1 MVGID
6 EPRMRPL
13 PRRDCGTRRI
23 PNARRLAT
31 NEGVFAVRF
40 VPDRRND
47 DTVRGE
53 PLEGGQLCLGLV
65 RETVTDAKRESW
77 ECEHAERIPR
87 LKTA

>member
-1 MVGID
+1 
-6 EPRMRPL
+6 
-13 PRRDCGTRRI
+13 
-23 PNARRLAT
+23 
-31 NEGVFAVRF
+31 VFAVRF

-53 PLEGGQLCLGLV
+53 PLEGGQLSLGLV
-65 RETVTDAKRESW
+65 RESVTDAKRESW